1 MALQAPT
8 PALRAY
14 SDPSIFRND
23 RVLRTLLR
31 RELKLGAGCSAKTFY
46 SSVQTEVKPGMRQE
60 VASWMLGLCEEEG
73 VHPQVF
79 CLAINYLD
87 RFLAVCNI
95 RRSQLQ
101 LLASVCLL
109 VSWKVRA
116 HTSITAQKLV
126 EFSDYNVSLEDILEW
141 EFLLLS
147 KLDWD
152 LSAVIAPDFVE
163 HILQRL
169 LKLDLAWDIER
180 TRTRVSTLV
189 TLAYS
194 HPSLAAL
201 NPSLLAASAI
211 LTALRPALETGGA
224 MLGAPRDTPSPSSS
238 SSCSSTSPIAKTSP
252 SLATSSTSV
261 EPLAPLLK
269 AMERITGAQ
278 RSEVVS
284 AMEQLE
290 EAMAASLPPSPE
302 ISEDETSPRGA
313 RGQKTSSP
321 KERSGPGGVDALS
334 SPLPPRLSSS
344 PPHVAFSP
352 RPPQNLLQPPRNLPP
367 THLSLNN
374 RRQSSTLTQ
383 LLTSPSS
390 DTPRDF
396 LSLHTWKRD
405 S

>member
-1 MALQAPT
+1 MSSSPLT
-8 PALRAY
+8 PVEAHT
-14 SDPSIFRND
+14 DPAIFRNE
-23 RVLRTLLR
+23 RVLRTLLK
-31 RELKLGAGCSAKTFY
+31 RELKVCPT
-46 SSVQTEVKPGMRQE
+46 SSNYFLTTQTELKPGMRRE
-60 VASWMLGLCEEEG
+60 VANWMLELCEEEG
-73 VHPQVF
+73 CSPQVF

-87 RFLAVCNI
+87 RFLSACKI
-95 RRSQLQ
+95 ARTQLQ
-101 LLASVCLL
+101 LVGAVCLL
-109 VSWKVRA
+109 VSWKVRG
-116 HTSITAQKLV
+116 HSPITAQKLV

-169 LKLDLAWDIER
+169 LKLDLAWDIDT

-201 NPSLLAASAI
+201 PSSLLASSAI

-238 SSCSSTSPIAKTSP
+238 SSCSSSSPMAKTSHSP
-252 SLATSSTSV
+252 LATSSNPAD
-261 EPLAPLLK
+261 PLTPLLK

-278 RSEVVS
+278 KSEVVG

-290 EAMAASLPPSPE
+290 EVMAASLPPSPE

-313 RGQKTSSP
+313 RGQTTSSP
-321 KERSGPGGVDALS
+321 KDRGGDEAPS
-334 SPLPPRLSSS
+334 SISPPLLLPSSRRLFPPTPSKAPPSTTSSKSSS
-344 PPHVAFSP
+344 FSQQSP
-352 RPPQNLLQPPRNLPP
+352 SKLNLD
-367 THLSLNN
+367 
-374 RRQSSTLTQ
+374 STLDLSQ
-383 LLTSPSS
+383 L
-390 DTPRDF
+390 
-396 LSLHTWKRD
+396 
-405 S
+405 

>member
-1 MALQAPT
+1 M
-8 PALRAY
+8 
-14 SDPSIFRND
+14 
-23 RVLRTLLR
+23 
-31 RELKLGAGCSAKTFY
+31 G
-46 SSVQTEVKPGMRQE
+46 
-60 VASWMLGLCEEEG
+60 EEG

-101 LLASVCLL
+101 LLASVRLL

-169 LKLDLAWDIER
+169 LKLDFAWDIET

-201 NPSLLAASAI
+201 PPSLLAASAI

-224 MLGAPRDTPSPSSS
+224 MLGAPRDTPSPSS
-238 SSCSSTSPIAKTSP
+238 P
-252 SLATSSTSV
+252 SHLATSSTSA

-290 EAMAASLPPSPE
+290 EVMAASLPPSPE

-313 RGQKTSSP
+313 RGQTTSSP
-321 KERSGPGGVDALS
+321 KDRGGDEAPS
-334 SPLPPRLSSS
+334 SISPPLLLPSSRRLFPPTPSKAPPSTTSSKSSS
-344 PPHVAFSP
+344 FSQQSP
-352 RPPQNLLQPPRNLPP
+352 SKLNLD
-367 THLSLNN
+367 
-374 RRQSSTLTQ
+374 STLDLSQ
-383 LLTSPSS
+383 L
-390 DTPRDF
+390 
-396 LSLHTWKRD
+396 
-405 S
+405 

>member
-1 MALQAPT
+1 M
-8 PALRAY
+8 
-14 SDPSIFRND
+14 
-23 RVLRTLLR
+23 
-31 RELKLGAGCSAKTFY
+31 G
-46 SSVQTEVKPGMRQE
+46 
-60 VASWMLGLCEEEG
+60 CEEEG

-147 KLDWD
+147 KLDWV
-152 LSAVIAPDFVE
+152 LSAVIATDFVE

-169 LKLDLAWDIER
+169 LKLDLAWDIET

-194 HPSLAAL
+194 HPSIAAL
-201 NPSLLAASAI
+201 PPSLIAASAI

-224 MLGAPRDTPSPSSS
+224 MLGAPRDPPSPSSS
-238 SSCSSTSPIAKTSP
+238 SSCSSTSPITKTSN
-252 SLATSSTSV
+252 SLLDSSSTST
-261 EPLAPLLK
+261 EPLTPLLK
-269 AMERITGAQ
+269 AMEKITGAQ
-278 RSEVVS
+278 RTEVIG

-290 EAMAASLPPSPE
+290 EVMVASLPPSPE
-302 ISEDETSPRGA
+302 ISEDETSPRA
-313 RGQKTSSP
+313 SQTTSSP
-321 KERSGPGGVDALS
+321 KVRSEENPLS
-334 SPLPPRLSSS
+334 SPRRLFSKES
-344 PPHVAFSP
+344 PPSSFSAE
-352 RPPQNLLQPPRNLPP
+352 Q
-367 THLSLNN
+367 
-374 RRQSSTLTQ
+374 
-383 LLTSPSS
+383 SPSKLNLDS
-390 DTPRDF
+390 SLD
-396 LSLHTWKRD
+396 LSQL
-405 S
+405 

>member
-1 MALQAPT
+1 MALQVPT

-31 RELKLGAGCSAKTFY
+31 RELKLGAGCSAKTLY
-46 SSVQTEVKPGMRQE
+46 SSVQTEVKPSMRQE

-169 LKLDLAWDIER
+169 LKLDLAWDIET

-194 HPSLAAL
+194 HPNLAAL
-201 NPSLLAASAI
+201 PPSLLAASAI

-238 SSCSSTSPIAKTSP
+238 SSCSSTSPMAKTSP
-252 SLATSSTSV
+252 LATSSTSS
-261 EPLAPLLK
+261 EPLTPLLK
-269 AMERITGAQ
+269 AMERITGAE

-290 EAMAASLPPSPE
+290 EVMAASLPPSPE
-302 ISEDETSPRGA
+302 ISEDETSPRGV
-313 RGQKTSSP
+313 RGQTTSSP
-321 KERSGPGGVDALS
+321 KESRGGSDELS
-334 SPLPPRLSSS
+334 SPHLHPPPLLLPSSRRLFPPTPSKPATTPSKS
-344 PPHVAFSP
+344 PPNTSLSQQSP
-352 RPPQNLLQPPRNLPP
+352 SKLNLD
-367 THLSLNN
+367 
-374 RRQSSTLTQ
+374 STLDLSQ
-383 LLTSPSS
+383 L
-390 DTPRDF
+390 
-396 LSLHTWKRD
+396 
-405 S
+405 

>member
-1 MALQAPT
+1 MGSAAPAVPPATAQKYTATRVQEMSLKMAS

-23 RVLRTLLR
+23 RVLRTLLK
-31 RELKLGAGCSAKTFY
+31 RELKLGTACSAKTFY

-169 LKLDLAWDIER
+169 LKLDLAWNIDM
-180 TRTRVSTLV
+180 TRKNTETLIY
-189 TLAYS
+189 LCYS
-194 HPSLAAL
+194 HFSLASFP
-201 NPSLLAASAI
+201 PSLLASSAI
-211 LTALRPALETGGA
+211 MTTLRPSIESSLSLVPSLRE
-224 MLGAPRDTPSPSSS
+224 TPSPSSS
-238 SSCSSTSPIAKTSP
+238 SSCH
-252 SLATSSTSV
+252 
-261 EPLAPLLK
+261 
-269 AMERITGAQ
+269 
-278 RSEVVS
+278 
-284 AMEQLE
+284 
-290 EAMAASLPPSPE
+290 
-302 ISEDETSPRGA
+302 
-313 RGQKTSSP
+313 
-321 KERSGPGGVDALS
+321 S
-334 SPLPPRLSSS
+334 SPLASNTDS
-344 PPHVAFSP
+344 PLERVIQAVQKMTMSEK
-352 RPPQNLLQPPRNLPP
+352 
-367 THLSLNN
+367 S
-374 RRQSSTLTQ
+374 
-383 LLTSPSS
+383 
-390 DTPRDF
+390 
-396 LSLHTWKRD
+396 
-405 S
+405 